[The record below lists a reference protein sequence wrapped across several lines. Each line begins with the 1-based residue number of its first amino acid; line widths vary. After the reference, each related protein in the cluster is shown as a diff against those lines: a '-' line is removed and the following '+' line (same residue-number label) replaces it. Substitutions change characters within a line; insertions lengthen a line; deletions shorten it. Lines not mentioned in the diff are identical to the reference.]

1 MQLLR
6 ISLLVRDAFV
16 PDHTVQTSVVD
27 PDKTGSDPGNVWAPG
42 SGSKHPGPQ
51 H

>member
-16 PDHTVQTSVVD
+16 PDHTVQTSVVY
-27 PDKTGSDPGNVWAPG
+27 PDKTGSDPGGHQKENNENLP
-42 SGSKHPGPQ
+42 SDKK
-51 H
+51 